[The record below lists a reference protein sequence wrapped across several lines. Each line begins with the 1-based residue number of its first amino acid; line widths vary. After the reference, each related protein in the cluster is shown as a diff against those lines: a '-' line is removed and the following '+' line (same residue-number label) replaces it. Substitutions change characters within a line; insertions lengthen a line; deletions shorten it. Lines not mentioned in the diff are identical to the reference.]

1 MGVPANLLHQFVPEG
16 RNFAALSKTE
26 RARLRTILR
35 PLPWLDGF
43 ITALAAVPEEPAGWT
58 AYIRADDAL
67 ESVTEDQASKVDTV
81 VLDHSIAV
89 AKTLFTDPESYQPFL
104 ADGPDRDQGAAQWA
118 AGFRFGIE
126 LHPEPWRPL
135 IEDDAARTLYSV
147 SNAPRTCRR
156 RIGPNFHSM
165 TCLPHVWRR
174 CGRAPR
180 RYCPAWYAESWVSY
194 SGATRLSRMSARHRK
209 SAATIRVPAAAA
221 RNTRNAVWRL
231 ALISEASCPRHL
243 CCNSERR

>member
-58 AYIRADDAL
+58 AYIWADDAL

-135 IEDDAARTLYSV
+135 IEDDAARTLLT
-147 SNAPRTCRR
+147 AIFCLERTEDMLEEDRSEF
-156 RIGPNFHSM
+156 PFHD
-165 TCLPHVWRR
+165 LP
-174 CGRAPR
+174 
-180 RYCPAWYAESWVSY
+180 PA
-194 SGATRLSRMSARHRK
+194 RLEEMRQ
-209 SAATIRVPAAAA
+209 SAATILPAVVRGILGLILRCHQTEPYVRPTPKVG
-221 RNTRNAVWRL
+221 RNDPCPCGSGQKYKKCCLTAD
-231 ALISEASCPRHL
+231 ISA
-243 CCNSERR
+243 